1 MLNDPLVGF
10 TVEHDGQ
17 ENVSLLNFK
26 LTNRKNLK
34 TSLVS
39 TDFPKGSVHEH
50 MSKFY
55 GCDYQESKNR
65 SFQYLYGHIPQE
77 VIETNPFFEK
87 VHKYINKTWKLYK
100 TQKFI
105 QSDIYSKKIYRKN
118 QADMNRNKIF
128 NYIIQLME
136 TENNM
141 KILTNLIPF
150 MESYKSKLIL
160 YSYDSYT
167 CNKRII

>member
-1 MLNDPLVGF
+1 MG
-10 TVEHDGQ
+10 E
-17 ENVSLLNFK
+17 
-26 LTNRKNLK
+26 
-34 TSLVS
+34 
-39 TDFPKGSVHEH
+39 
-50 MSKFY
+50 FY

-65 SFQYLYGHIPQE
+65 SFQYLYGHIPPE
-77 VIETNPFFEK
+77 VIKINPFFEK

-100 TQKFI
+100 DQKFI

-160 YSYDSYT
+160 YSYDSFLFDFNLEDGVDFLKET
-167 CNKRII
+167 KKIIESNGLFPTKTSKGTNYHEMVDITERL